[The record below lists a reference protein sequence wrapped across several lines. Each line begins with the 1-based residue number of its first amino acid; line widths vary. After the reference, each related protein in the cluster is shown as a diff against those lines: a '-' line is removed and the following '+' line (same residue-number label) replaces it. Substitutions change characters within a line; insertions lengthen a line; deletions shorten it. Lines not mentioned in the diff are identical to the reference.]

1 MAKRLGRGLEALLGS
16 NPFPVPVPETSV
28 PVEPVTS
35 QVAQGTPAADAT
47 VPTGTL
53 EVPIHKLQ
61 PNLHQPRT
69 EWDGDALEEL
79 RNSIETHGILQPI
92 CVRRTESGFE
102 IIAGERRW
110 RAARLAGLERVP
122 VVVRA
127 DVSDREMLELA
138 LVENIQREDLDPI
151 EKAKGY
157 RAMADELGLT
167 QEAVAERLGTRRASV
182 ANQMRLL
189 DLPISVQQGL
199 SEGLL
204 RMGHAR
210 ALLGLKD
217 EKAITGLFKAIVRQG
232 LSVRQVEDRVRS
244 LNEANEASTRTT
256 PSQAPAAWISDM
268 EGRIRERVGTKVVI
282 KNREGYRGEITLQ
295 YHGREDLDRLF
306 ELLLGQAVRGE
317 GDSLVFL
324 SNRLELQKIV
334 RHFFNGFL
342 HLAFFSLPGW
352 RANFVQ

>member
-1 MAKRLGRGLEALLGS
+1 MARRLGRGLESLLGS
-16 NPFPVPVPETSV
+16 SSV
-28 PVEPVTS
+28 HQSVAESTEASPAGPTTPVEATS
-35 QVAQGTPAADAT
+35 LPANSDPAAS
-47 VPTGTL
+47 GTL

-79 RNSIETHGILQPI
+79 RSSIETHGILQPI
-92 CVRRTESGFE
+92 CVRQRESGYE

-110 RAARLAGLERVP
+110 RAARLAGLEVVP
-122 VVVRA
+122 IVVRP
-127 DVSDREMLELA
+127 DVSDRDMLELA

-157 RAMADELGLT
+157 RLMADELGLT
-167 QEAVAERLGTRRASV
+167 QEAVAERLGTRRATV

-189 DLPISVQQGL
+189 DLPITVQQGL
-199 SEGLL
+199 TEGLV

-217 EKAITGLFKAIVRQG
+217 EKAIVGLFKTIVRKG

-244 LNEANEASTRTT
+244 LNEAGVVKTAT
-256 PSQAPAAWISDM
+256 APVLARPAWIDDM
-268 EGRIRERVGTKVVI
+268 EGRIREQVGTKVQI

-295 YHGREDLDRLF
+295 YHGREDLDRL
-306 ELLLGQAVRGE
+306 LA
-317 GDSLVFL
+317 
-324 SNRLELQKIV
+324 
-334 RHFFNGFL
+334 
-342 HLAFFSLPGW
+342 HLAP
-352 RANFVQ
+352 RDEI